1 MGKAAVATQR
11 EQEGK
16 IPVRIRAFRSGVE
29 SKCGRTQ
36 CARLVKPD
44 TQAKQVR
51 CALVG
56 FRLNPVSERS
66 TTVVRRPYK
75 PKVEGSNP
83 SVPIMRMRQEESL
96 FNRLSRRTAQKACG
110 TPQVTDLRMV

>member
-16 IPVRIRAFRSGVE
+16 IPVRIRAFRNGVE

-51 CALVG
+51 CAGRGDLK
-56 FRLNPVSERS
+56 PQETERS
-66 TTVVRRPYK
+66 TTVVQWPYK
-75 PKVEGSNP
+75 PTVEGSSP
-83 SVPIMRMRQEESL
+83 SVPIMR
-96 FNRLSRRTAQKACG
+96 RR
-110 TPQVTDLRMV
+110 